1 MNDLCTHYQEGL
13 LPRKIIKVKLIKDI
27 RGMRNLKKFA
37 VFLGHTARVRQ
48 KVINPRSFI
57 KKYKNTNLEAG
68 KTTQSVKYFLKT

>member
-1 MNDLCTHYQEGL
+1 
-13 LPRKIIKVKLIKDI
+13 
-27 RGMRNLKKFA
+27 MRNLKKFA